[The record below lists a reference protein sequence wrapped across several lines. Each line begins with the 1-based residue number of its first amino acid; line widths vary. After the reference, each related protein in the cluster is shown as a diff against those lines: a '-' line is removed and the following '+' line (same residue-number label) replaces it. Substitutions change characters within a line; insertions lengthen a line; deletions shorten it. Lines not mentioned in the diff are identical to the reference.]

1 MPLPNTSRTI
11 FTLLIIGFLL
21 HNMEESIALRILGT
35 ASPLKQIKTM
45 NFDQFL
51 VAVTAISTISLL
63 AYFIAIR
70 AKNMQLYLFL
80 STSIASVLLFNV
92 FMPHFFL
99 AAYMQSYTPG
109 LTSALMLTM
118 PLSLLTLH
126 KNKQNYIQLRR
137 FYFHIILGL
146 LAGYLI
152 FAVITQ
158 LALKYS

>member
-21 HNMEESIALRILGT
+21 HNMEETIALRILGT

-51 VAVTAISTISLL
+51 VAVTAISVITLL

-92 FMPHFFL
+92 FIPHLFL
-99 AAYMQSYTPG
+99 AAYTQSYTPG
-109 LTSALMLTM
+109 LTSAL
-118 PLSLLTLH
+118 LLTLPLSILTLF
-126 KNKQNYIQLRR
+126 KNKQSYTQSWR
-137 FYFHIILGL
+137 FYLHIISGL

-152 FAVITQ
+152 FDVITQ
-158 LALKYS
+158 LALKHI